1 MDQRPRPAV
10 LAVIAALLLTSACVT
25 MAERET
31 CTKLVAAT
39 RTALEAGSAP
49 IDAETA
55 KYARARGLQANIAP
69 DPAGAGEILVP
80 KSLPFPLMAA
90 VNPKDGGPQY
100 QRSVR
105 SLTPEYLKMIGDE
118 GRRCEW

>member
-1 MDQRPRPAV
+1 MDQRTRPAV
-10 LAVIAALLLTSACVT
+10 LVVIAALLLTSACAT

-31 CTKLVAAT
+31 CTKLVTAT
-39 RTALEAGSAP
+39 KIAIEEGSAP

-55 KYARARGLQANIAP
+55 KFARAKGLQANIAP
-69 DPAGAGEILVP
+69 DPSGTGEILVP
-80 KSLPFPLMAA
+80 KSLPFPLVAA

-100 QRSVR
+100 QRNVR